1 MDPSQAFYALD
12 FVSLE
17 LPITPVLEIA
27 PQDKIYEGDRLA
39 ITCAIRNFLHSSESV
54 HLYLSQGTRL
64 LSSGNTKVNHS
75 MIALAKDPGEFECK
89 LEMGNVVKVT
99 TKKVSM
105 AGEMTDERL
114 VCAHCT

>member
-1 MDPSQAFYALD
+1 MDPSQAFYAID

-17 LPITPVLEIA
+17 LPITPILEIV
-27 PQDKIYEGDRLA
+27 PQYKIYEGDQLA
-39 ITCAIRNFLHSSESV
+39 ITCTIRNLLHSSESV
-54 HLYLSQGTRL
+54 HLYLSQGTQL

-99 TKKVSM
+99 IQKVSM
-105 AGEMTDERL
+105 TGELTDERL
-114 VCAHCT
+114 VCANST